1 MMPTT
6 VGGCGVGEK
15 AMSRRRGRRR
25 RGRGREKGRE
35 VAFLCRVRKYYGVFF
50 CCQTEHHVPLLR

>member
-50 CCQTEHHVPLLR
+50 CCQTEL